1 MEFYLFFLFFRP
13 AYIPIA
19 ITKITATPTPYPIRV
34 TSSYI
39 TAWDYVHSN
48 ITARLCY
55 NCPIRT
61 KQIFDLRMCEDI
73 LIRV

>member
-34 TSSYI
+34 TYSYI
-39 TAWDYVHSN
+39 TVWDYVHSN
-48 ITARLCY
+48 TTARLC
-55 NCPIRT
+55 
-61 KQIFDLRMCEDI
+61 
-73 LIRV
+73 